1 MRITKPLI
9 GTAAG
14 AAVLGATLALG
25 LSMASASASSTT
37 ASTAAAQRSST
48 ATSAKSAAAGRPWPV
63 AEGILGTWAHAGRQ
77 VYAYVRVRQV
87 PGQQRARSELM
98 APGSY

>member
-25 LSMASASASSTT
+25 LSMASASTS
-37 ASTAAAQRSST
+37 STAAAHRRPPRPQPRRRSVGS
-48 ATSAKSAAAGRPWPV
+48 PV
-63 AEGILGTWAHAGRQ
+63 ATEVTTAPGRHAGPQ
-77 VYAYVRVRQV
+77 VHAHVRVRQV
-87 PGQQRARSELM
+87 PGQRRARIELM
-98 APGSY
+98 APDSH

>member
-25 LSMASASASSTT
+25 LSMASASTS
-37 ASTAAAQRSST
+37 STAAAHRSSA
-48 ATSAKSAAAGRPWPV
+48 ATSAKPAAASPSPKASTAPGPMPGRKCTHMS
-63 AEGILGTWAHAGRQ
+63 GS
-77 VYAYVRVRQV
+77 
-87 PGQQRARSELM
+87 ARSP
-98 APGSY
+98 ASSVPAAN

>member
-25 LSMASASASSTT
+25 LSMASASTSSTT
-37 ASTAAAQRSST
+37 AAHSSST
-48 ATSAKSAAAGRPWPV
+48 ATSAAVPAAASPPPKAATAPGPMPGHKCTHMSGSARSPASSAAAV
-63 AEGILGTWAHAGRQ
+63 N
-77 VYAYVRVRQV
+77 
-87 PGQQRARSELM
+87 
-98 APGSY
+98 